1 LMTGGC
7 SYCPFIGACEGA
19 AIACIGGG
27 GAAGLPALAPCPD
40 GLGAGAEVCEQPV
53 SRTASSAGQTR
64 CVANLTFLLV
74 RGLDIV
80 CSCRLH
86 GLSNPNSSCDSMLSL
101 IFGRRARLRHSPPKR
116 YRTLVPRPSSEKM
129 SLLEVGEAVISGVAH
144 LRVVIGY
151 ERSRNSRADEHR
163 HYRRDRR

>member
-1 LMTGGC
+1 MTGGS

-40 GLGAGAEVCEQPV
+40 ELGAGAEVCEQPV
-53 SRTASSAGQTR
+53 SRTATSAGQTR
-64 CVANLTFLLV
+64 SVASLTFLV

-86 GLSNPNSSCDSMLSL
+86 GLPNLNSSCDSMLSL
-101 IFGRRARLRHSPPKR
+101 IFGRWARLRHFPAQR
-116 YRTLVPRPSSEKM
+116 YRTLVPRPGSERMYLFK
-129 SLLEVGEAVISGVAH
+129 VGDAIISRIAH
-144 LRVVIGY
+144 LRG
-151 ERSRNSRADEHR
+151 RNR
-163 HYRRDRR
+163 